1 MRQDVLAE
9 QFVDEIFLASP
20 ACAIDD
26 FLKIVNHVTVEPNRD
41 SRFAGILRN
50 ERAAPG
56 FAEIVLGFH
65 FLFSYSR
72 HCRRV
77 ALRAVI
83 MRTLSPRT
91 V

>member
-1 MRQDVLAE
+1 MAK
-9 QFVDEIFLASP
+9 QFVDKIFVASA

-26 FLKIVNHVTVEPNRD
+26 FLKIVNHVTVKPNRD

-50 ERAAPG
+50 QRAAPG
-56 FAEIVLGFH
+56 FAEIVLAFH

-83 MRTLSPRT
+83 MPTFSPRT